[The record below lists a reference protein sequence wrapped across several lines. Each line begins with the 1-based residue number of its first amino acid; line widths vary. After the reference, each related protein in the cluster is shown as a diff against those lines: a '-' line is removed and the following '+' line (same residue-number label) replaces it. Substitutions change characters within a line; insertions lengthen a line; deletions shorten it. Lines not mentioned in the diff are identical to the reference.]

1 MKKLVGFLIALFSLA
16 FIALLI
22 LRIWNIVIFG
32 WADVLRSG
40 VTLLLIAVA
49 IIILIIVRFVFFR
62 KENYDTSKGNK
73 AHPM

>member
-1 MKKLVGFLIALFSLA
+1 MKKIVGFLIALFSLA
-16 FIALLI
+16 FIVLLI

-49 IIILIIVRFVFFR
+49 IIILVVVRFAFFR
-62 KENYDTSKGNK
+62 KENYNASKGDR

>member
-16 FIALLI
+16 FIVLLI
-22 LRIWNIVIFG
+22 LRIWNVVIFG

-49 IIILIIVRFVFFR
+49 IIILVIVRVLFFR
-62 KENYDTSKGNK
+62 KDNYDASKGNK

>member
-16 FIALLI
+16 FIVLLI

-32 WADVLRSG
+32 WADILRSG
-40 VTLLLIAVA
+40 LTLVLIAIA

-62 KENYDTSKGNK
+62 KENYDASKGNK